1 MARILVI
8 DDDGAL
14 RKMLSATL
22 AHFGHVVIEAK
33 EGKEGLALFRISNVD
48 LVLTD
53 MVMPEMEG
61 FEVLTELKGKFPSM
75 KVIAMSGGGR
85 LHSMDYL
92 KMAELLGAAEVLP
105 KPFSSETLMATI
117 NRQLSANKPA
127 AASNV
132 PT

>member
-14 RKMLSATL
+14 RQMLTL
-22 AHFGHVVIEAK
+22 TLVHFGHEVIEAK
-33 EGKEGLALFRISNVD
+33 GGREGMALLKISNVE

-61 FEVLTELKGKFPSM
+61 FEVLMALREKFPSM

-85 LHSMDYL
+85 HRSMDYL
-92 KMAELLGAAEVLP
+92 RMAELLGATAVLR
-105 KPFSSETLMATI
+105 KPFSSEALMAVV
-117 NRQLSANKPA
+117 NK
-127 AASNV
+127 SLLQGV
-132 PT
+132 PIAVSSGSP